1 MAEPTY
7 LPGKICPKCKEPLTG
22 ASAVFGEQVDPVSG
36 DVSICIHCLTL
47 LTYNDDLTSRVL
59 EIVEFLGLPDDTRLE
74 LTRALRALIEVQSGA
89 TD

>member
-7 LPGKICPKCKEPLTG
+7 LPGKTCPKCNEPLTG
-22 ASAVFGEQVDPVSG
+22 ASTVFGEQVDPTPG

-74 LTRALRALIEVQSGA
+74 LTRALKALIEVQSGD
-89 TD
+89 T